1 MSGGEQNSL
10 SLLSLPPDLQ
20 VVLLDNNL
28 LTELPD
34 SLAGLSRLE
43 VLTHSGN
50 ILGSPPAS
58 VLSSTVQDILAWL
71 GQSLTLP
78 LPSAHNSA
86 LFPAQNRR
94 EEGEEMKSIPPP
106 GRVLRQQAQLSSQ
119 RRRPRRSVLRGNAE
133 SKEAEEEEE
142 LDIEEDSNV
151 HWTER

>member
-1 MSGGEQNSL
+1 M
-10 SLLSLPPDLQ
+10 
-20 VVLLDNNL
+20 LDNNL
-28 LTELPD
+28 LTELPH

-78 LPSAHNSA
+78 LPSAHNSV

-94 EEGEEMKSIPPP
+94 EEGEEMKNIPPPP
-106 GRVLRQQAQLSSQ
+106 GRLLRQQAQLSSQ

-151 HWTER
+151 HWTERWRSGNFFA